1 MTQIQESVASISHVS
16 GLALLEQ
23 SKQYDALYE
32 NELKYVFGDCIELD
46 IPTQKR
52 EEDIE
57 KEMDLV
63 FGFTVTAQVSE
74 TPTSEVEATIPKVE
88 EENSE
93 IEETKSE
100 VEVTIPETEE
110 TKSEGEGII
119 IEIEEENSEAEAT
132 IPEIEETKSEVEAIN
147 PEAEITNSSQI
158 DSENIESSVL
168 HTAENSKENVLSEEE
183 QKCHTLIEL
192 IFSKTLATKGDLLR
206 YLRKEK
212 ITYQKSKS
220 FKDAFQAIKDSKFDK
235 SEPKTHS
242 KEKINKPFMETHDRE
257 KMSSLFMNIFKFS
270 VK

>member
-57 KEMDLV
+57 KEMDLI

-74 TPTSEVEATIPKVE
+74 TPTSEVE

-93 IEETKSE
+93 IEETNSE
-100 VEVTIPETEE
+100 VEV
-110 TKSEGEGII
+110 
-119 IEIEEENSEAEAT
+119 A
-132 IPEIEETKSEVEAIN
+132 IPEIEETNSEIKETAPEIAEINSEVEATA
-147 PEAEITNSSQI
+147 PEIEETNSEVKATVPELETPNLESKATEPSPI
-158 DSENIESSVL
+158 DSENIESPVL